1 MNTGNATLDA
11 GELGGAYD
19 RDGIGDDDLEASAKS
34 TDGSLGWDDPERE
47 LTSSVALFEG
57 DEGGLTLA
65 QRRALVAIVKQR
77 FITAESHP
85 KEWRALVANPRL
97 VRARLNDLF
106 LDLHLDPDR
115 EIAFK
120 RQVTPEG
127 GGRFPTLLRDTA
139 WSREETILLVYLR
152 SRSRS
157 EQAAGAP
164 KTFIDREDM
173 LEHIAAQRP
182 AHATDHTGD
191 GKRAAKAVENLN
203 RAGLLVGASAADR
216 FEVSRAIDV
225 VLPLERL
232 QSLLAWLE
240 RQNTAAAT
248 NGDPARIDAATPDD
262 PPPVGAERELT
273 DDHF

>member
-19 RDGIGDDDLEASAKS
+19 RDGIGDDDLEAGAKS
-34 TDGSLGWDDPERE
+34 TDGGLGWDDPERE

-57 DEGGLTLA
+57 DEGGLELA

-85 KEWRALVANPRL
+85 KEWRALVANPQL

-203 RAGLLVGASAADR
+203 RAGLLIGASSADR

-240 RQNTAAAT
+240 QQNAAGT
-248 NGDPARIDAATPDD
+248 TTPDE
-262 PPPVGAERELT
+262 PRPVGAERELT
-273 DDHF
+273 DDRF